1 MAKLRRI
8 TTTLLGVVTTFC
20 VSVPLT
26 SATAATTIKSKYVSL
41 KEADCKL
48 IGEPTEEDFST
59 SLCGKPVDGWSV
71 ILDYGDARDS
81 ITLRRGK
88 VETPLAFYSTV
99 SGAFSYVGD
108 KFEFRLKNG
117 KAIGTIVRF
126 TYDTNSESPDQ
137 KTSTLVVSRLSPK
150 PCVIAVVMPGPTQN
164 ATAQKL
170 ADSSA
175 GKPCYTV
182 AT

>member
-1 MAKLRRI
+1 MASARRI
-8 TTTLLGVVTTFC
+8 STGIFFLAAAVTTLTPTT
-20 VSVPLT
+20 P
-26 SATAATTIKSKYVSL
+26 ATAASTIKSKYVSL
-41 KEADCKL
+41 KEDNCKV
-48 IGEPTEEDFST
+48 IDSNEGEDFST

-71 ILDYGDARDS
+71 IIDYGDARDS
-81 ITLRRGK
+81 ITLRRGRVDTSLK
-88 VETPLAFYSTV
+88 FYATV
-99 SGAFSYVGD
+99 SGAFSFVGD

-126 TYDTNSESPDQ
+126 TYDTTSESPDQ

-164 ATAQKL
+164 ATAQQL

-175 GKPCYTV
+175 GKPCYT
-182 AT
+182 APN